1 MAHAD
6 ALSRSSHDPPEETN
20 VVGGLQIL
28 ARKMEAEE
36 CLAIAQANDPT
47 IIELKDRL
55 QKKKTMPH
63 ERRSPQMKWVSVA

>member
-55 QKKKTMPH
+55 QKKK
-63 ERRSPQMKWVSVA
+63 QCLMKEDRLK